1 MRGGNRGMPPPLK
14 FCKQYFTIKIAC
26 VIIILL
32 FLTPMIII
40 NTKKLSG
47 QWYRETIDFFF
58 VCFYTVVKCK
68 IKKTEFTMPSDNDWL
83 QHAED
88 KLWELADGAE
98 ITTQKV
104 DKDGNEHTLK
114 AKMPPNVDAV
124 KFILKNRGKGKW
136 ADKIETTTTNINIS
150 LSARYDEVKELMEKQ
165 KEKSSQEQL
174 LKDNIIEAELVKKL
188 ESEQ

>member
-1 MRGGNRGMPPPLK
+1 
-14 FCKQYFTIKIAC
+14 
-26 VIIILL
+26 
-32 FLTPMIII
+32 
-40 NTKKLSG
+40 
-47 QWYRETIDFFF
+47 
-58 VCFYTVVKCK
+58 
-68 IKKTEFTMPSDNDWL
+68 MPSDNEWL

-98 ITTQKV
+98 VTTQKV
-104 DKDGNEHTLK
+104 DKEGNVHTLE

-150 LSARYDEVKELMEKQ
+150 LSARYNEVKELMEKQ
-165 KEKSSQEQL
+165 KERANREQL
-174 LKDNIIEAELVKKL
+174 LKDDIIEAELVKKL

>member
-1 MRGGNRGMPPPLK
+1 
-14 FCKQYFTIKIAC
+14 
-26 VIIILL
+26 
-32 FLTPMIII
+32 
-40 NTKKLSG
+40 
-47 QWYRETIDFFF
+47 
-58 VCFYTVVKCK
+58 
-68 IKKTEFTMPSDNDWL
+68 MPSDNEWL
-83 QHAED
+83 QHAEE

-98 ITTQKV
+98 VTTQKV